1 MYTIY
6 TIATMKSTY
15 FTLLLQQTA
24 HFWFTYSKI
33 VLLFALIY
41 NLGVHFMKLKD
52 FAEKAFYLPATAF
65 SGLANLVLGYTEK
78 PKVPGYNEEL
88 QDENQP
94 RPKQKPGLLTLALS
108 LALYGINYVAV
119 GIANFIAAHQKA
131 IAIAFWASLALA
143 GAAAL
148 TLLLWPAALTAV
160 AGFTVYGLS
169 IGAIA
174 GGSMVAEIGLAAA
187 LTFAAT
193 SAATYLAATVVN
205 AFTATRDYFKGR
217 RAPDS
222 SFEERSAEYDL
233 AFDKD
238 QDQEHS
244 ARKLSELGHRET
256 QERPDFVPEH
266 MVSPLSRISPSHQV
280 QERQLAREDD
290 SQEDLLRTV
299 HRK

>member
-1 MYTIY
+1 MRNIY
-6 TIATMKSTY
+6 TIAAMKSTY

-78 PKVPGYNEEL
+78 PKVKGSNEEL
-88 QDENQP
+88 LDEYQP

-108 LALYGINYVAV
+108 GINYVAV

-205 AFTATRDYFKGR
+205 AFTAARDFFKGR

-222 SFEERSAEYDL
+222 TFEERSAENDID
-233 AFDKD
+233 FDED
-238 QDQEHS
+238 QHQEHS
-244 ARKLSELGHRET
+244 ASKLSGLGHRGP
-256 QERPDFVPEH
+256 QERSEFVPQH
-266 MVSPLSRISPSHQV
+266 TSSPLPRVSPRRTTQLVEEDSH
-280 QERQLAREDD
+280 
-290 SQEDLLRTV
+290 EDLLGIGN
-299 HRK
+299 KK